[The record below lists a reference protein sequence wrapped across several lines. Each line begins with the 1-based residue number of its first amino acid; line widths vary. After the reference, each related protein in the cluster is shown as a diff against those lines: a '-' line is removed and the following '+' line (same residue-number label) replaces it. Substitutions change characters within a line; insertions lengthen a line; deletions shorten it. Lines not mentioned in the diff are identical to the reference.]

1 MYLSQD
7 LRGGEGSEFPRS
19 PPIMLLTVLTNL
31 KQSTDELTLCFQT
44 RMASKD
50 ALSVVENASTAAL
63 APEQM

>member
-1 MYLSQD
+1 MHLSQD

-19 PPIMLLTVLTNL
+19 PPIVLFIILTNL

-44 RMASKD
+44 GMASND
-50 ALSVVENASTAAL
+50 ALSIVENASTAAL